1 MEERI
6 SKTQRCR
13 LGEVLS
19 KNMNSLLLSNK
30 GSPLFDT
37 ISPCSIQR
45 KKLKHKLEKLNS
57 KFHQLLI
64 LIIVTKHNSKFQ
76 H

>member
-45 KKLKHKLEKLNS
+45 KKIEAQTRKVKLKISSALDINNS
-57 KFHQLLI
+57 DQ
-64 LIIVTKHNSKFQ
+64 T
-76 H
+76 